1 MLVSYILYLTL
12 IRENIVLYVYVNKF
26 YIQLSSVHVYITKN
40 LELDGIGYEVT
51 VNVVQ

>member
-12 IRENIVLYVYVNKF
+12 IRENIVLCVYVNKF
-26 YIQLSSVHVYITKN
+26 YIQLSSVHVYITRIQ
-40 LELDGIGYEVT
+40 ELDGIGYEVT